1 MGVIDKRG
9 AGTWAPGS
17 GPTELKNIRGRN
29 IMRKALQAG
38 FTLIELVVVIV
49 ILGILAAVAV
59 PQFVDISS
67 SARQAVADAGCGA
80 VQSQAVI
87 FYASTR
93 TAVPSA
99 SIVAGVN
106 GASTGVTIAHTG
118 GCNFTA
124 TASGGTEVAS
134 CSVPTPGI
142 CTP

>member
-1 MGVIDKRG
+1 
-9 AGTWAPGS
+9 
-17 GPTELKNIRGRN
+17 
-29 IMRKALQAG
+29 MRKALQAG

-99 SIVAGVN
+99 SIAAGVN
-106 GASTGVTIAHTG
+106 GSSTGVTITNTG
-118 GCNFTA
+118 CTFTS
-124 TASGGTEVAS
+124 TANGGTENAT
-134 CSVPTPGI
+134 CNVPTPGI

>member
-1 MGVIDKRG
+1 
-9 AGTWAPGS
+9 
-17 GPTELKNIRGRN
+17 
-29 IMRKALQAG
+29 MRKMMQAG

-59 PQFVDISS
+59 PQFVDIAG

-93 TAVPSA
+93 AAVPSA
-99 SIVAGVN
+99 SITNGVN
-106 GASTGVTIAHTG
+106 AASTGVTITNTG
-118 GCNFTA
+118 CTFTA
-124 TASGGTEVAS
+124 TATGGTEFKT
-134 CSVPTPGI
+134 CNVPTPGI

>member
-1 MGVIDKRG
+1 
-9 AGTWAPGS
+9 
-17 GPTELKNIRGRN
+17 
-29 IMRKALQAG
+29 MRKVVQAG

-59 PQFVDISS
+59 PQFVDI
-67 SARQAVADAGCGA
+67 AGTAEQAVAESGCGA

-93 TAVPSA
+93 APVPTA

-106 GASTGVTIAHTG
+106 AGSTGVTIAG
-118 GCNFTA
+118 ANCSFTA
-124 TASGGTEVAS
+124 TAGSKTANCV
-134 CSVPTPGI
+134 VPQAPNGI